1 MNLTLSPAERTIL
14 EALDVSPDLPKIQVR
29 ATVVLRA
36 GDGAEDQQIAA
47 ELQMPRKDVL
57 HWRKRFEAHGIRG
70 LWDVPGPG
78 PKRRVSPEKERAI
91 VEDALYALS
100 GMNLDARL
108 LALRHRLS
116 RGAVYRVFKKYG
128 IEFDRW
134 GRVKIE
140 RLKVFLDVV
149 TGELRFLGHDSTGE
163 QHDLGLYWRYELW
176 ARRRHSEIDS
186 TFVATGCIYAIRRT
200 LAEPLAVD
208 TLADDAVMPLRAFL
222 RGQRVIFDPQP
233 LHSITPQAGVEFRRR
248 LRTLAGLWQ
257 VCIRM
262 PKSHGGEPDAAPL
275 FPFA

>member
-140 RLKVFLDVV
+140 RLKVFLDPLFGV
-149 TGELRFLGHDSTGE
+149 TVSGIA
-163 QHDLGLYWRYELW
+163 GLYYGTEGVLALVAPQRPFSELCVSAPSAAVIQVFDDFIAELGKLAAFRKLKLIVAKEGVEENLFLAW
-176 ARRRHSEIDS
+176 LKTIEASRESNSEIHLLTDLPPS
-186 TFVATGCIYAIRRT
+186 R
-200 LAEPLAVD
+200 P
-208 TLADDAVMPLRAFL
+208 
-222 RGQRVIFDPQP
+222 
-233 LHSITPQAGVEFRRR
+233 
-248 LRTLAGLWQ
+248 
-257 VCIRM
+257 
-262 PKSHGGEPDAAPL
+262 
-275 FPFA
+275 